1 MEKTAR
7 GTIYVFLTLLL
18 LFGTM
23 VLTACQEDIPGMSRE
38 EASSLTMTDF
48 YGDWDTTLPNG
59 EKWQLRLHEDGRF
72 ESLPIRSH
80 RSGISGRWEVADS
93 GIVWHYPGGPQTRGV
108 TKEIN
113 PIILKTENK
122 FMLSEKMGMT
132 SVYTRSPR

>member
-7 GTIYVFLTLLL
+7 TIYACLALLL
-18 LFGTM
+18 LSGTM
-23 VLTACQEDIPGMSRE
+23 VLTACQEEIPVMSRE
-38 EASSLTMTDF
+38 DASRLTMTDF
-48 YGDWDTTLPNG
+48 YGDWNTTLPNG
-59 EKWQLRLHEDGRF
+59 EKWHLRLHEDGRF

-80 RSGISGRWEVADS
+80 RVGISGHWEVADS
-93 GIVWHYPGGPQTRGV
+93 GIVWHYPGGHETGGV
-108 TKEIN
+108 TKEVN